1 MSEER
6 KNNNNKEIAKIRSWG
21 QKETTF
27 QQQKNQKDKQQQGIE
42 IIIET
47 TIIKP
52 EDQVQKL
59 NPIHPSWPNSSKI
72 SERGTSMFTRSFSD
86 KMFHNKRESSTS
98 GSLLFFLSRCWI
110 RHQKHVKLIMTN
122 CSSTE
127 KYCGTLQNVVL
138 MKFSRIRESCICC
151 CRKRGSEKQS
161 HTE

>member
-6 KNNNNKEIAKIRSWG
+6 KSNNNKEIAKIRSWG

-59 NPIHPSWPNSSKI
+59 NPIHPSWPNSSNI
-72 SERGTSMFTRSFSD
+72 SERGTSMFKGHFQMKCFTIKGKVQLLGLCFSFYPPPETCKVDND
-86 KMFHNKRESSTS
+86 KM
-98 GSLLFFLSRCWI
+98 LLHGKILWDFT
-110 RHQKHVKLIMTN
+110 K
-122 CSSTE
+122 CSFNE
-127 KYCGTLQNVVL
+127 V
-138 MKFSRIRESCICC
+138 F
-151 CRKRGSEKQS
+151 
-161 HTE
+161 